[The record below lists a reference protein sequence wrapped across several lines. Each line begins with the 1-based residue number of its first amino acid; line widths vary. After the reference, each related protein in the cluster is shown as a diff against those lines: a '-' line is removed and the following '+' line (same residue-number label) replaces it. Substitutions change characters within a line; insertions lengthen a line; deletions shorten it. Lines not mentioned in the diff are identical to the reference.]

1 MTIDHGRIK
10 ALFQAAIDREDPAEP
25 SSTSTA
31 KSAMTPIYAIGW
43 TTCSPSMIALRPRST
58 APSMPAPWPL
68 KTSSPATHPDVN
80 N

>member
-10 ALFQAAIDREDPAEP
+10 ALFQAAIDREDPAERLE
-25 SSTSTA
+25 
-31 KSAMTPIYAIGW
+31 YLDREIGND
-43 TTCSPSMIALRPRST
+43 TDLRDRLDDLLAVYDRPPARST

-68 KTSSPATHPDVN
+68 KTSIPVTHPDVN